1 MDDSPISGQNNR
13 HENPNFA
20 KFWPKKAYFQILCS
34 ENSDLHCK
42 KSIFKQEIANKI
54 ANTISPLQVINREH
68 N

>member
-13 HENPNFA
+13 QKSPNFV
-20 KFWPKKAYFQILCS
+20 KFRPKKPYFQPLCN